1 RLMIF
6 TLAAQLLF
14 GIGCKQPM
22 DPVVES
28 VTETNKVLREYTWV
42 LQDYTVT
49 VKNPDIPPPMLINV
63 SDSMIKAGHYNLDD
77 MNPGDSNFPVYQMQF
92 TSDNKIL
99 ADSSGVFVSLGGKY
113 FVFNGL
119 NIRLKPHKVEKLI
132 YDYYYNPDDK
142 TMSFTLTEE
151 QASKAIDNATQNLID
166 DIINERPDKI
176 GEAISDIL
184 HNSPKI
190 QNAIKKMIKHAI
202 AGKLPKIFDFDLEH
216 NADTMAQMI
225 RSHALDSIN
234 WKHIL
239 EEAIKHELHKIHNLH
254 DSLGPAMTDK
264 IHTEVAT
271 QLTVDRL
278 HQAILPYLGGLDHQ
292 DPEEMAHFIATVIV
306 EILGDIFSEENL
318 QKIIEPIWRAF
329 TKLGPLEIDEIAK
342 KFTKITQDHWL
353 NVDTLTAVFLPSTEL
368 IDETPISGLKALAQD
383 ATDSLEVFIDDLNA
397 HFDSLNLDPDYD
409 HIDSEIHAILL
420 AAKPVIGTVGPEK
433 VAQDIAQ
440 MLLDDIFTTDNI
452 QDAFV
457 DVLDYLQTI
466 SPETAAETIAQWLVN
481 IEHKVG
487 PELIA
492 WLTEKLSPIL
502 NNINQGLTAYRI
514 GNKVHNFVQ
523 VDFSAEGLQPVIFPM
538 LQDLRNMNGKSLA
551 EHIAKALIKNKIT
564 KEEADEDIVANVILQ
579 ALMNHGD
586 NPDDPVSV
594 QMVKA
599 LSDHDLLRSGKT
611 PDLLAKVISFILY
624 AEAWHNFKIAN
635 NFQEATIIISHDIY
649 N

>member
-1 RLMIF
+1 
-6 TLAAQLLF
+6 
-14 GIGCKQPM
+14 
-22 DPVVES
+22 
-28 VTETNKVLREYTWV
+28 
-42 LQDYTVT
+42 
-49 VKNPDIPPPMLINV
+49 
-63 SDSMIKAGHYNLDD
+63 
-77 MNPGDSNFPVYQMQF
+77 
-92 TSDNKIL
+92 
-99 ADSSGVFVSLGGKY
+99 
-113 FVFNGL
+113 
-119 NIRLKPHKVEKLI
+119 
-132 YDYYYNPDDK
+132 
-142 TMSFTLTEE
+142 MSFTLTEE
-151 QASKAIDNATQNLID
+151 QASKAIDNATQKLID
-166 DIINERPDKI
+166 DAIHETPDKI

-190 QNAIKKMIKHAI
+190 QNAIKKMIEHGI
-202 AGKLPKIFDFDLEH
+202 AGKLPKIFDYDLDH

-225 RSHALDSIN
+225 RSHVLDSIN

-239 EEAIKHELHKIHNLH
+239 EEAIKHELHKIHNLNH
-254 DSLGPAMTDK
+254 DTLGPVMTDK
-264 IHTEVAT
+264 IHTEVAK

-278 HQAILPYLGGLDHQ
+278 HQAILPYLGGLNHQ

-329 TKLGPLEIDEIAK
+329 TKLGPIEIDEIAHQ
-342 KFTKITQDHWL
+342 FTEITQDHWL
-353 NVDTLTAVFLPSTEL
+353 NVDTLTGVFFPYTEL
-368 IDETPISGLKALAQD
+368 IDSTPISGLNALAQD

-409 HIDSEIHAILL
+409 NIESEIHAILL
-420 AAKPVIGTVGPEK
+420 AAKPVIGTIGPEK
-433 VAQDIAQ
+433 VAEDIAQ
-440 MLLDDIFTTDNI
+440 MLVDDVFTTDNI
-452 QDAFV
+452 HTAFV

-481 IEHKVG
+481 IEEKVG

-502 NNINQGLTAYRI
+502 DNINQGLTAYRI

-538 LQDLRNMNGKSLA
+538 LQDLRNINGKSLA
-551 EHIAKALIKNKIT
+551 KHIAKALIHHKIT
-564 KEEADEDIVANVILQ
+564 KEEAEEDMIANVILQ
-579 ALMNHGD
+579 TLMNHGD
-586 NPDDPVSV
+586 NPNDPVSV

-599 LSDHDLLRSGKT
+599 LSDHDLLRSGKKH
-611 PDLLAKVISFILY
+611 DLLAKVISFILY